1 MSGRWNQTKKQPGQ
15 QAKVQ
20 LVTPQLAQWRET
32 FLAGVATPLFFEA
45 IFDHMPDVV
54 FSVKDRDGRY
64 VSISQACADRC
75 GLQHKTDAIG
85 RTAHDL
91 FPAHMAKRYELQ
103 DEALFRSG
111 RPVLDNLDLTL
122 FKDRQPGWCLTHKTP
137 ILNAAGE
144 VIGLACLSKDLQEPS
159 RTGGVDGRLAQAV
172 DLIQA
177 NYAQV
182 LRVEE
187 VAAVAGV
194 SEAQLDR
201 RMKRIFQLSTGQF
214 IMKTRIDAAAQRLTS
229 GAEAITDIAI
239 SCGFFDQ
246 SALTRHFRQ
255 ITGLTPG
262 QYRKLAAR

>member
-1 MSGRWNQTKKQPGQ
+1 MPGRWNQTKKQPGQ
-15 QAKVQ
+15 QTKVQ

-122 FKDRQPGWCLTHKTP
+122 FNDRQPGWCLTHKTP

-194 SEAQLDR
+194 SEAQ
-201 RMKRIFQLSTGQF
+201 
-214 IMKTRIDAAAQRLTS
+214 RLTS

>member
-1 MSGRWNQTKKQPGQ
+1 M
-15 QAKVQ
+15 
-20 LVTPQLAQWRET
+20 TPQLTQWREA
-32 FLAGVATPLFFEA
+32 FLAKVASPLLFET
-45 IFDHMPDVV
+45 IFDHMPDIV
-54 FSVKDRDGRY
+54 FSVKDRAGRY

-75 GLQHKTDAIG
+75 GLLHKTDAIG
-85 RTAHDL
+85 KTAYDL
-91 FPAHMAKRYELQ
+91 FPEHMAKRYGLQ
-103 DEALFRSG
+103 DEALFRTG

-137 ILNAAGE
+137 ILDAGGD

-194 SEAQLDR
+194 SEAQ
-201 RMKRIFQLSTGQF
+201 
-214 IMKTRIDAAAQRLTS
+214 RLTS

>member
-15 QAKVQ
+15 QTKVQ

-54 FSVKDRDGRY
+54 FSVKDRDGR
-64 VSISQACADRC
+64 VRQ
-75 GLQHKTDAIG
+75 GLRKQIKDTVKLG
-85 RTAHDL
+85 RWLDQV
-91 FPAHMAKRYELQ
+91 EEQ
-103 DEALFRSG
+103 
-111 RPVLDNLDLTL
+111 VLDNLDLTL

-182 LRVEE
+182 LRVE
-187 VAAVAGV
+187 
-194 SEAQLDR
+194 
-201 RMKRIFQLSTGQF
+201 
-214 IMKTRIDAAAQRLTS
+214 DAAAQRLTS
-229 GAEAITDIAI
+229 GAEAITDFAI

>member
-1 MSGRWNQTKKQPGQ
+1 M
-15 QAKVQ
+15 
-20 LVTPQLAQWRET
+20 TPQLTQWREA
-32 FLAGVATPLFFEA
+32 FLADIATPLFFEA

-194 SEAQLDR
+194 SEAQ
-201 RMKRIFQLSTGQF
+201 
-214 IMKTRIDAAAQRLTS
+214 RLTS